1 MAPTIATVIV
11 VATLVFIFLEKVH
24 RTIIALV
31 GAMVMLAAG
40 LALNFYSEEQAIEA
54 VEWDAIAL
62 LVGMMIL
69 VSILEPTGL
78 FQYLAI
84 KAGQFSKGDPW
95 RLMLLLGGGTALVSL
110 FFNNVTTIVLIGPVT
125 ILISQLLGLNPVP
138 FLMAMAL
145 LSDTADVGTSVGDPA
160 SVMVATASGYS
171 FTDFLT
177 HAMPIVIVA
186 VILTLFMLRYLFAY
200 DLAMYPSNPDML
212 YKLDADEALHDRQ
225 TVRRLTIVLGATI
238 TLFLFQTTFNISSG
252 FIALSGASVA
262 LLWIQPDVRETLL
275 RVDWPVLLFFIGLF
289 ILVGGLEAAGAFEPI
304 TEILADLGRESP
316 LLLGIVVLWIVAITA
331 ALVDNVPITIA
342 MIAMLQSLAA
352 AGVDVSALW
361 WAVVLGA
368 GAGGNATPIG
378 TGANIV
384 IVSLSEQAQTPITPA
399 LWMRKGLPVAIAVS
413 IVSSL
418 LYALFFP
425 LLGR

>member
-1 MAPTIATVIV
+1 MAPIVATVIV
-11 VATLVFIFLEKVH
+11 VATLILIFTEKIH
-24 RTIIALV
+24 RTTSALT
-31 GAMVMLAAG
+31 GAVVMLAAG
-40 LALNFYSEEQAIEA
+40 FALNFYSEEQAIEA

-62 LVGMMIL
+62 LVGMMII
-69 VSILEPTGL
+69 VSILEPTGF

-125 ILISQLLGLNPVP
+125 ILISQLLGLNPIP

-160 SVMVATASGYS
+160 SVMVASASGYS

-177 HAMPIVIVA
+177 HAMPIVIVS
-186 VILTLFMLRYLFAY
+186 VILTLFMLRFLFAKE
-200 DLAMYPSNPDML
+200 LATPPSNPEML
-212 YKLDADEALHDRQ
+212 DKLDADEALHDRQ
-225 TVRRLTIVLGATI
+225 TVRRVLIVLAATI
-238 TLFLFQTTFNISSG
+238 TLFVLQTNFNISSG

-262 LLWIQPDVRETLL
+262 LLWIQPDVRDTLL

-289 ILVGGLEAAGAFEPI
+289 ILVGGLDAAGAFEPI
-304 TEILADLGRESP
+304 TEMLADLGRESQ
-316 LLLGIVVLWIVAITA
+316 LLLGIVILWIVAITA

-342 MIAMLQSLAA
+342 MISMLQNLAA

-384 IVSLSEQAQTPITPA
+384 IVSLSERTQAPITPG
-399 LWMRKGLPVAIAVS
+399 LWIRRGLPVAVAVA
-413 IVSSL
+413 IVSSV

-425 LLGR
+425 FLGR